1 VTTAHHP
8 RSYLAGTALERPTHS
23 GAESGAAR
31 QQEERKVTREPTGCG
46 HADAQGAGWYEIRI
60 QGRLGERWMSWF
72 DEMALRTDDAGVTTL
87 RGQVIDQAALHGLLA
102 RVRDIGL
109 PLLAVERI
117 ADPTGPGGRDGE
129 ETT

>member
-1 VTTAHHP
+1 MTP
-8 RSYLAGTALERPTHS
+8 ER
-23 GAESGAAR
+23 
-31 QQEERKVTREPTGCG
+31 TGCG
-46 HADAQGAGWYEIRI
+46 HPDAQGASWYEIRI

-87 RGQVIDQAALHGLLA
+87 RGQVVDQAALHGLLA

-129 ETT
+129 EST